1 MDVNERVKSYL
12 KDHGISQAWLANKV
26 GISRVKLSKMLGKKT
41 KITAE
46 EIKKISDVLKVDVNI
61 FLDEC

>member
-1 MDVNERVKSYL
+1 MDVNERVKNYL
-12 KDHGISQAWLANKV
+12 KEHGISQAWLANKV

-46 EIKKISDVLKVDVNI
+46 EIKKISDALNTDVNI

>member
-1 MDVNERVKSYL
+1 MDVNERVKNYL

-26 GISRVKLSKMLGKKT
+26 GISRYKLGRMLGKKT

-46 EIKKISDVLKVDVNI
+46 EIKKISDALNTDVNI
-61 FLDEC
+61 FLG